1 MSSFLHISALR
12 TDKIDSTWTIF
23 LDRDGVI
30 NKRIVDGYVK
40 SPDEFEFLPGA
51 LEAIR
56 IISRKTPRV
65 IIVTNQQGVAK
76 GLMSS
81 QEVDRVHDFLRKQVM
96 ETGGRIDGIYFCPE
110 WAHQA
115 SNCRKPNS
123 SMAVRAKQDFPEID
137 FSKSI
142 MVGDMPS
149 DIEFGKRLGMTTVW
163 LQGDGQTKYSGD
175 IKPDYFACSLWA
187 VGDVLKR

>member
-1 MSSFLHISALR
+1 MSSFQHISSLHS
-12 TDKIDSTWTIF
+12 DWIDPTWTIF

-56 IISRKTPRV
+56 TISRRVQRV

-81 QEVDRVHDFLRKQVM
+81 RDVDRVHDFLRNQIM

-123 SMAVRAKQDFPEID
+123 SMALQAKQDFPEID
-137 FSKSI
+137 FTKSI

-149 DIEFGKRLGMTTVW
+149 DIEFGKRLGMTTIW
-163 LQGDGQTKYSGD
+163 LQGDEPTVYSGD
-175 IKPDYFACSLWA
+175 IKPDYFACSLWD
-187 VGDVLKR
+187 VGELFK